1 MIMHQAHVGDRVR
14 VEYVRVRTSNSE
26 ATKTRVPRPK
36 LLEFTVGGPEVMP
49 GLSRGVT
56 GMSAGDNKRLHL
68 QPSDAF
74 GPSIPCLIREI
85 PRKQFPK
92 RIRLRVGKKLSA
104 VSKHTGRRRVV
115 RVVKLEPGVV
125 VVDGNHP
132 LAGRAV
138 VLDVRLISVDASAE
152 ANRSRPQ
159 FDVGGES

>member
-1 MIMHQAHVGDRVR
+1 MHQAKMGDRVR
-14 VEYVRVRTSNSE
+14 VEYVRVRIETNGNGKALAKE
-26 ATKTRVPRPK
+26 PALKAV
-36 LLEFTVGGPEVMP
+36 EFTVGGPEVLP
-49 GLSRGVT
+49 GLSLGVI
-56 GMSAGDNKRLHL
+56 GMAAGDNKRLHL
-68 QPSDAF
+68 QPSEAF

-85 PRKQFPK
+85 PRQRFPK

-104 VSKHTGRRRVV
+104 VSKQTGRRRVV
-115 RVVKLEPGVV
+115 RIVKLEPGMV

-152 ANRSRPQ
+152 ANRLRPQ